1 MNNLFTFS
9 FGVLLTLVASWLAFI
24 VGPRSQFGDLEPTA
38 EMLEENGSIPIGADL
53 FPKAMPGI
61 AQQGAEEYVKLGCI
75 SCHTQQ
81 VRLFTK
87 KGSKGKRIVEA
98 GLDVER
104 GLGKRASM
112 ARDYVLQDNVML
124 GNTRIGPDLANVG
137 LRGFTEEWLHS
148 HLFDPQATVPGSIC
162 PPSPF
167 LYEIKD
173 EATSGTFEVHNHHD
187 AHSDS
192 NVSEPSRHIFPTL
205 RAQKIVAYLQSLG
218 QNYELPEMAFVDA
231 KKNEEGAISKSV
243 AIPNWLSDQIDSEA
257 GLLQLEELVAQARGK
272 EIYMKAAPGGGMC
285 FTCHNPDG
293 QGKPDEQ
300 GKAIFPPLA
309 GSEWVLGDKE
319 TLIKI
324 AMFGLMG
331 PIKVKGT
338 DWNLA
343 MPPPGIPPGSLTD
356 QQIAD
361 VLTYIRN
368 DWGNSAS
375 SISPAEV
382 AAVRSTIKDR
392 APMQMWTAQELKGES
407 K

>member
-9 FGVLLTLVASWLAFI
+9 FGVLLTLVFSWLAFI
-24 VGPRSQFGDLEPTA
+24 VGARSQFGDLEPTA
-38 EMLEENGSIPIGADL
+38 EVLEENGSIPPGAEL
-53 FPKAMPGI
+53 HPKAMSGI

-75 SCHTQQ
+75 TCHTQQ
-81 VRLFTK
+81 VRLA
-87 KGSKGKRIVEA
+87 EA
-98 GLDVER
+98 GFDVER
-104 GLGKRASM
+104 NWGKRASV
-112 ARDYVLQDNVML
+112 ARDYVLQENVLL

-137 LRGFTEEWLHS
+137 LRGFTDEWLHK

-162 PPSPF
+162 SPSPF

-173 EATSGTFEVHNHHD
+173 EATSGTIEIHD
-187 AHSDS
+187 HQDDHSDS
-192 NVSEPSRHIFPTL
+192 NTSVPSRHIFPTL
-205 RAQKIVAYLQSLG
+205 RAHKIVAYLQALR
-218 QNYELPEMAFVDA
+218 QDYELPEMAFAEV
-231 KKNEEGAISKSV
+231 NEPILVEQDSDTNATV
-243 AIPNWLSDQIDSEA
+243 AELPKWLSDQIIS
-257 GLLQLEELVAQARGK
+257 GK
-272 EIYMKAAPGGGMC
+272 EIYMKAAQGGGLC
-285 FTCHNPDG
+285 FTCHQSNGLGLAG
-293 QGKPDEQ
+293 Q
-300 GKAIFPPLA
+300 FPPLVD
-309 GSEWVLGDKE
+309 SEWVLGDKP

-331 PIKVKGT
+331 PIKVKGV
-338 DWNLA
+338 DYNLA

-382 AAVRSTIKDR
+382 AAVRSSVKGR
-392 APMQMWTAQELKGES
+392 APMQMWTAQELKGDS

>member
-1 MNNLFTFS
+1 MNNLLTFS
-9 FGVLLTLVASWLAFI
+9 FGVLLTLVISWLAFI
-24 VGPRSQFGDLEPTA
+24 VGARSQFGNLEPTA
-38 EMLEENGSIPIGADL
+38 EVLEENGSIPPGAEL

-61 AQQGAEEYVKLGCI
+61 ANQGAEEYVKLGCI

-81 VRLFTK
+81 VRLA
-87 KGSKGKRIVEA
+87 EA
-98 GLDVER
+98 GFDVER
-104 GLGKRASM
+104 KWGKRPSV
-112 ARDYVLQDNVML
+112 ARDYVLQENVLL

-137 LRGFTEEWLHS
+137 LRGFTDDWLHS

-167 LYEIKD
+167 LYEVKD
-173 EATSGTFEVHNHHD
+173 EATDGTIEVHDHAGDHDGHHE
-187 AHSDS
+187 SD
-192 NVSEPSRHIFPTL
+192 EPSHIVPTL
-205 RAQKIVAYLQSLG
+205 RAQKIVAYLQALG
-218 QNYELPEMAFVDA
+218 QNYELPEMAFVELKEDDHGDQHSDDNA
-231 KKNEEGAISKSV
+231 SAVSLPK
-243 AIPNWLSDQIDSEA
+243 WLSDQITS
-257 GLLQLEELVAQARGK
+257 GK

-285 FTCHNPDG
+285 FTCHQTTGLGLAG
-293 QGKPDEQ
+293 Q
-300 GKAIFPPLA
+300 FPPLA
-309 GSEWVLGDKE
+309 GSEWVLGDKP

-338 DWNLA
+338 DYTLA

-368 DWGNSAS
+368 EWGNSAS
-375 SISPAEV
+375 AVSPAEV
-382 AAVRSTIKDR
+382 ATVRSSVTGR
-392 APMQMWTAQELKGES
+392 APMQMWTVAELKGDS

>member
-1 MNNLFTFS
+1 MNNLLTFS
-9 FGVLLTLVASWLAFI
+9 FGVLLTLVISWLAFI
-24 VGPRSQFGDLEPTA
+24 VGARSQFGDLEPTA
-38 EMLEENGSIPIGADL
+38 EVLEENGSIPPGAEL

-61 AQQGAEEYVKLGCI
+61 ARQGAEEYISLGCI

-81 VRLFTK
+81 VRLT
-87 KGSKGKRIVEA
+87 EA
-98 GLDVER
+98 GFDVER
-104 GLGKRASM
+104 NWGKRPSV
-112 ARDYVLQDNVML
+112 ARDYVLQENVLL

-137 LRGFTEEWLHS
+137 LRGFTDEWLHR

-162 PPSPF
+162 SPSPF
-167 LYEIKD
+167 LFEVKG
-173 EATSGTFEVHNHHD
+173 EATSGTIEVHDDHGDHSGHHE
-187 AHSDS
+187 
-192 NVSEPSRHIFPTL
+192 SETSRHIFPTL

-218 QNYELPEMAFVDA
+218 QNYELPEMAFVEVKEDDHGEHHSDA
-231 KKNEEGAISKSV
+231 NSSAAALPK
-243 AIPNWLSDQIDSEA
+243 WLSDQIKS
-257 GLLQLEELVAQARGK
+257 GK

-285 FTCHNPDG
+285 FTCHQPTG
-293 QGKPDEQ
+293 LGLAKQ
-300 GKAIFPPLA
+300 FPPLA
-309 GSEWVLGDKE
+309 GSEWVLGDKP

-331 PIKVKGT
+331 PVKVKGT
-338 DWNLA
+338 DYTLA

-375 SISPAEV
+375 SVSPAEV
-382 AAVRSTIKDR
+382 ATVRSSVAGR
-392 APMQMWTAQELKGES
+392 APMQMWTVAELKGDS

>member
-1 MNNLFTFS
+1 MNNLLTFS
-9 FGVLLTLVASWLAFI
+9 FGVLLTLVVSWLAFI
-24 VGPRSQFGDLEPTA
+24 VGARSQFGNLEPTA
-38 EMLEENGSIPIGADL
+38 EVLEENGSIPTGAEL
-53 FPKAMPGI
+53 FPKSMPGI
-61 AQQGAEEYVKLGCI
+61 ARQGAEEYVKLGCI

-81 VRLFTK
+81 VRLA
-87 KGSKGKRIVEA
+87 EA
-98 GLDVER
+98 GFDVER
-104 GLGKRASM
+104 KWGKRPSV
-112 ARDYVLQDNVML
+112 ARDYVLQENVLL

-137 LRGFTEEWLHS
+137 LRGFSDEWLHR

-162 PPSPF
+162 SPSPF
-167 LYEIKD
+167 LYEVKD
-173 EATSGTFEVHNHHD
+173 EATNGTIEVHDHQD
-187 AHSDS
+187 DHSDHNAS
-192 NVSEPSRHIFPTL
+192 GASRHIVPTL
-205 RAQKIVAYLQSLG
+205 RAQKIVAYLQALG

-231 KKNEEGAISKSV
+231 KKNEEGAISTSV

-257 GLLQLEELVAQARGK
+257 GLLRLEELVAQARGK

-375 SISPAEV
+375 SVS
-382 AAVRSTIKDR
+382 
-392 APMQMWTAQELKGES
+392 
-407 K
+407 